1 MKFKVIWT
9 NKSLTDIEDIFD
21 YLKFK
26 VSTESAS
33 EIIDEI
39 YAAPQNII
47 FVNQFQID
55 QFRKD
60 CRRIIVRNFK
70 ILYYSENEII
80 YIVRVFNTYQN
91 PIKSLF

>member
-1 MKFKVIWT
+1 MFKIIWT

-26 VSTESAS
+26 VSLDSATK
-33 EIIDEI
+33 IIDEI
-39 YAAPQNII
+39 YAAPQNIR
-47 FVNQFQID
+47 FVKQYQID
-55 QFRKD
+55 DFRED

-70 ILYYSENEII
+70 ILFFYDDEVI

-91 PIKSLF
+91 PSKSLL

>member
-47 FVNQFQID
+47 FVNQFQIN